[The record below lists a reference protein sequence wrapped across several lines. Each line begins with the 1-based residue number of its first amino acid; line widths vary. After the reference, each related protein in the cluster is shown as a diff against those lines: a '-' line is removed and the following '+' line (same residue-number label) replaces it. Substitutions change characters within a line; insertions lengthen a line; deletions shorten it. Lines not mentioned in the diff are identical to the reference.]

1 MKLICYKYFIISVL
15 FSTPILAQ
23 EGVVHINKSAEID
36 RVLALK
42 KELNKEQDYIKIQIF
57 NGNRLDAEAALVEFK
72 TEFPDH
78 FVEMKYETP
87 NYKIWVGKFR
97 TRLEADRELL
107 AVKKLFP
114 NAFPFKP

>member
-1 MKLICYKYFIISVL
+1 MQKPLLLS
-15 FSTPILAQ
+15 
-23 EGVVHINKSAEID
+23 
-36 RVLALK
+36 
-42 KELNKEQDYIKIQIF
+42 
-57 NGNRLDAEAALVEFK
+57 FK

-107 AVKKLFP
+107 VVKKLFP

>member
-1 MKLICYKYFIISVL
+1 MKLICYKYFVVSVL
-15 FSTPILAQ
+15 FSTPILGQ
-23 EGVVHINKSAEID
+23 EGVVHINKSTEID

-42 KELNKEQDYIKIQIF
+42 KELNKDQDYIKIQIY
-57 NGNRLDAEAALVEFK
+57 NGNREGAETTLLSFK
-72 TEFPDH
+72 TDFPNQ

>member
-1 MKLICYKYFIISVL
+1 M
-15 FSTPILAQ
+15 
-23 EGVVHINKSAEID
+23 VHINKSAEID

-57 NGNRLDAEAALVEFK
+57 NGNRLDAEATLVEFK

>member
-57 NGNRLDAEAALVEFK
+57 NGNRLDAEAALVEFQNR
-72 TEFPDH
+72 
-78 FVEMKYETP
+78 VS
-87 NYKIWVGKFR
+87 R
-97 TRLEADRELL
+97 SLC
-107 AVKKLFP
+107 
-114 NAFPFKP
+114 